1 MSEVFYMLFKRKEL
15 KQMYNDKRNQQK
27 LRIENMLFMDKIE
40 KRNYIRSYEYNLE
53 KGQVWNLTKN

>member
-1 MSEVFYMLFKRKEL
+1 MLFKRKEL

-53 KGQVWNLTKN
+53 KGQLWNLTKN